1 MSSTYRILCLS
12 HDPAIAIDREWDSPN
27 DAIAHAADPRSHEV
41 VSDHAGCDLLVGRY
55 SYPLIELAC
64 PPRDIST
71 VRCGHRRE
79 VWIDIEWIRLLA
91 VALDIENPALQK
103 AVEGVVRPY
112 RCWTRQRVQR
122 LRSVL

>member
-12 HDPAIAIDREWDSPN
+12 HNPAIVIDRERDSPN
-27 DAIAHAADPRSHEV
+27 GAIAVAADPRSLEAV
-41 VSDHAGCDLLVGRY
+41 ADHAECDLLVGRY

-71 VRCGHRRE
+71 AWCKHRRE

-91 VALDIENPALQK
+91 AALDIENPALQD

-112 RCWTRQRVQR
+112 RCWTRQRVLR